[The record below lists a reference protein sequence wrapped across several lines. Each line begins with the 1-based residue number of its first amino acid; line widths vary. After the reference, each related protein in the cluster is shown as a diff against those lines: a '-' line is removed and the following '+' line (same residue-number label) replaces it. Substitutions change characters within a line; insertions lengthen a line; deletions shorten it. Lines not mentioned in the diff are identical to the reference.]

1 MVRIAAFLG
10 LVAAVASPAVSAAD
24 LARGKMLYQ
33 RHCAACHGATGLSVM
48 PNTPNLALNQGLTQS
63 DLQIMQTLKMGSPRK
78 PPFIG
83 MMSDAELLD
92 VVAYV
97 RTIR

>member
-1 MVRIAAFLG
+1 MIRIAAVIG
-10 LVAAVASPAVSAAD
+10 LFAAVASTSASAAD
-24 LARGKMLYQ
+24 MVRGKMLYQ
-33 RHCAACHGATGLSVM
+33 RHCASCHGATGLSVM

-63 DLQIMQTLKMGSPRK
+63 DLQIVQTLKMGSPRK

-92 VVAYV
+92 VVAYI